1 LEATVLQIG
10 RSIVGLF
17 VIGLFWFWISASP
30 VRAEEVGVNYQ
41 ILGNQEGISA
51 TTTTMILELW
61 NLSGNDLTN
70 LTINLSYILPS
81 VPDPRAISFET
92 LTTTEPRMI
101 MASFT
106 IPNEYPLPDAG
117 PINFYLTYDTA
128 DGIPRAAVLQG
139 QPTVFIGNPIP

>member
-1 LEATVLQIG
+1 M
-10 RSIVGLF
+10 
-17 VIGLFWFWISASP
+17 ISPSSL
-30 VRAEEVGVNYQ
+30 RAEEVGVNYQ
-41 ILGNQEGISA
+41 ILGNQEGIGA

-70 LTINLSYILPS
+70 LTINLSSILPS
-81 VPDPRAISFET
+81 LPDPGAISFET

-106 IPNEYPLPDAG
+106 VPNEYTPPDEG
-117 PINFYLTYDTA
+117 RVKFYLTYDTA
-128 DGIPRAAVLQG
+128 DGVPRAAVLQG